1 MHIKDAQ
8 SAGHASELT
17 IDKRITKTMNYK
29 ETDPFITK
37 YYDKFIDIMRKEN
50 HPLLHEMMTKMKT
63 DDVKEVVMWLFENS
77 DEVLPKYRKKILISL
92 ELKKHLS
99 DLYSNLR

>member
-1 MHIKDAQ
+1 
-8 SAGHASELT
+8 
-17 IDKRITKTMNYK
+17 MNYK

-77 DEVLPKYRKKILISL
+77 DEVQLNEPFIPECEKFYLNIEKKY
-92 ELKKHLS
+92 
-99 DLYSNLR
+99 